1 MKELIFFDKKFLKP
15 VGGPAGYLYNLQQE
29 LINENIEYIEF
40 LDVKESKLKI
50 VFKKLPKQCQKLY
63 RDIKKYTN
71 RNKIL
76 GEIFGNRERKTAVDI
91 SKYDIIHFHSSK
103 SMYMVKDSLENYKG
117 KIIFTSHSPKVS
129 YKEIIEDDTSPKEYL
144 KYKKQY
150 DRLEIIDEYAFNRA
164 DYIIFPCEEAEEP
177 YFNTWKNYKEV
188 KEKNKEKYLYL
199 PTGIIPIEQDDN
211 SNEIRKKYNIPNN
224 AFVISYVGRHNEV
237 KGYDKL
243 KEIGKKVLE
252 ESNNIY
258 FLIAGKEE
266 PIKGLRYDRWIEV
279 GWTNKPYDIVNAS
292 NLFILP
298 NKETYFDLV
307 LLEVMSLGK
316 PILLTDTGGN
326 KYYKK
331 FNDSGLFYYD
341 YANVKEAVRK
351 IQDISKLDT
360 REIGNKNKNI
370 FNKYFTNNIFT
381 DKYLEILNEIDKT

>member
-1 MKELIFFDKKFLKP
+1 MKALIYFDKKLLKP
-15 VGGPAGYLYNLQQE
+15 IGGSTGYLYNLQQE
-29 LINENIEYIEF
+29 LINQNIKYVEF
-40 LDVKESKLKI
+40 LSIEETKLKRI
-50 VFKKLPKQCQKLY
+50 FRKLPKKVQKFY
-63 RDIKKYTN
+63 HNIKRYKN

-76 GEIFGNRERKTAVDI
+76 KDILDKQERKSIIDI
-91 SKYDIIHFHSSK
+91 SKYDIVHFHLAK
-103 SMYMVKDSLENYKG
+103 DMYMVKDSLENYKG

-351 IQDISKLDT
+351 IQDIFKLDT